1 MTSFPLAGP
10 GAVRWIWVIAAL
22 FCLPTYG
29 LGAGLNT
36 DFYVSPS
43 GSDRANGSKAH
54 PWKTLEK
61 AAERVM
67 PGSTVHVMAGLYTSD
82 GELKT
87 TASGIAGYRIRYVSD
102 EKWGAKLRSS
112 KNGHSA
118 VWWNLGSYVDIE
130 GFDISGSGAV
140 GIYNTG
146 SFTRIIG
153 NHVHDI
159 PAPGCP
165 ANGSAGIHDGNY
177 AGSDDDVTGN
187 TVNDIGD
194 PRALCMRVH
203 GIYHANLRGKITGN
217 VVYHN
222 QGWGIHLWHAA
233 SGVTITDNEVYD
245 NSYGGI
251 VVGADAVD
259 FPGRL
264 GSDDYSIVSN
274 NKVYRNGWLEGAQGF
289 GIEEYGSVG
298 DHNRFEN
305 NIVYENRPADWNLK
319 NKSLQ
324 HQLSRAR

>member
-1 MTSFPLAGP
+1 MS
-10 GAVRWIWVIAAL
+10 
-22 FCLPTYG
+22 G
-29 LGAGLNT
+29 LGSVGLSA

-43 GSDRANGSKAH
+43 GNDHADGSKKH
-54 PWKTLEK
+54 PWKNLDR
-61 AAERVM
+61 AVRQVL
-67 PGSTVHVMAGLYTSD
+67 PGTTVHVMSGTYTSN
-82 GELKT
+82 GEFKT
-87 TASGIAGYRIRYVSD
+87 AASGIPGYRIRYVSE

-112 KNGHSA
+112 KGGNSA
-118 VWWNLGSYVDIE
+118 AWWNEGSYVDIE
-130 GFDISGSGAV
+130 GFDISGSGAL

-159 PAPGCP
+159 PAYGCP
-165 ANGSAGIHDGNY
+165 SNGGAGIHDGNY
-177 AGSDDDVTGN
+177 AASDDDIIGN
-187 TVNDIGD
+187 TVNNIGD
-194 PRALCMRVH
+194 PGALCMRVH

-233 SGVTITDNEVYD
+233 SGVTITDNEVYE

-251 VVGADAVD
+251 VVGADSTD

-264 GSDDYSIVSN
+264 GWNDNSIVSN
-274 NKVYRNGWLEGAQGF
+274 NKVYRNGLLGGAQGY

-298 DHNRFEN
+298 THNRFEN
-305 NIVYENRPADWNLK
+305 NIVYENRPSDWNLR

-324 HQLSRAR
+324 QQLSRAR